1 MGRLQTWSC
10 WHTHLRRSG
19 LQLSQLRAERDKL
32 ERALVREV
40 GSDVPMAKL
49 LADEGGDWRGRAQ
62 QIGLLRDKVRE
73 LQESQVQRAAV
84 PRVLVPWI
92 SEASA
97 PSTSLSRQ
105 NKLSA
110 EIGGGC
116 SSEAVLLRSTT
127 PTSTACCDW

>member
-1 MGRLQTWSC
+1 M
-10 WHTHLRRSG
+10 
-19 LQLSQLRAERDKL
+19 
-32 ERALVREV
+32 REV

-84 PRVLVPWI
+84 PRVLLTWV

-97 PSTSLSRQ
+97 SSTSPSRQ

-110 EIGGGC
+110 EISGAC
-116 SSEAVLLRSTT
+116 SSKAVLLRSTAH
-127 PTSTACCDW
+127 TSTAC